1 MRPGR
6 LVAARPV
13 FIGTR
18 ERTYLLIAFIRTVMS
33 VLLGPGTLYRCLKD
47 LTSAGLVERVAP
59 PDSDNP
65 HRKYYR
71 PDLEGRRRTREC
83 GARAISGDGNRRVQV
98 APSCS
103 EGGVSAPVQ
112 QAFEVDPR
120 SCEQQSRR
128 GVRPGNASRRRGNY
142 RSNSDAAFAKLS
154 RGPGC
159 LGRSRACG

>member
-1 MRPGR
+1 MPPGR

-65 HRKYYR
+65 HRKYYG
-71 PDLEGRRRTREC
+71 LTLK
-83 GARAISGDGNRRVQV
+83 GAGELANAVQ
-98 APSCS
+98 
-103 EGGVSAPVQ
+103 E
-112 QAFEVDPR
+112 
-120 SCEQQSRR
+120 
-128 GVRPGNASRRRGNY
+128 
-142 RSNSDAAFAKLS
+142 LS
-154 RGPGC
+154 RVTATAE
-159 LGRSRACG
+159 SRLRRLVPKEA